1 MPALAVIEPTATSD
15 VLAVM
20 VEVLAMP
27 FTVSVPTLA
36 VIDPTATSDV
46 LAVMV
51 DVLATPFT
59 ISVPALAVIEPK
71 CADVTYIFGDVTT
84 ADE

>member
-1 MPALAVIEPTATSD
+1 MPVTVRVPALAVIEPIATSE

-20 VEVLAMP
+20 VEVLAM
-27 FTVSVPTLA
+27 
-36 VIDPTATSDV
+36 
-46 LAVMV
+46 
-51 DVLATPFT
+51 PFT

-71 CADVTYIFGDVTT
+71 CAVVTYNSGDVTT